1 MKEKATTWLELAEND
16 LEFARGI
23 LRGGQRPHYA
33 VHYCHQAI
41 EKLLKAIVQERSS
54 EDPKRT
60 HNFKT
65 LCQQAKLKLPE
76 NIEAFLVRL
85 SPHYL
90 ASRYP
95 EDMKK
100 FYALYTTAYAA
111 KLLQETERSFAWLR
125 GQLTSQP

>member
-1 MKEKATTWLELAEND
+1 MKEKTSIWFELAESD
-16 LEFARGI
+16 LDFAKNI
-23 LRGGQRPHYA
+23 LKGGSRPHYA

-41 EKLLKAIVQERSS
+41 EKILKALVQEKTN

-65 LCQQAKLKLPE
+65 LCIQSKVEFPPDVE
-76 NIEAFLVRL
+76 DFLTRL

-100 FYALYTTAYAA
+100 FYSLYTASYAQNI
-111 KLLQETERSFAWLR
+111 LNETERVFSWFKNMILKK
-125 GQLTSQP
+125 